1 MKATKRV
8 LVIDDDPVVGKS
20 FDRVLAAK
28 GYAVITATS
37 GEEALDRLAREDYD
51 VVYTDIRM
59 PGLDGME
66 VARRVRASRPW
77 LPVVII
83 TGYGTPANESEAKTL
98 GVEAFLHKPLSP
110 EVIEDS
116 AQVLAFERE
125 AGPAPA
131 TAPSQAAA
139 ATVRAPIERKGLLG
153 FLRNLG
159 LFFLAPFVAL
169 AYVLIGPFVGL
180 AALAWFG
187 WRALTGRAEPRS
199 H

>member
-1 MKATKRV
+1 MNATKKV

-20 FDRVLAAK
+20 FDRVLTAK
-28 GYAVITATS
+28 GYAVITVAS

-51 VVYTDIRM
+51 VVYTDIKM

-83 TGYGTPANESEAKTL
+83 TGYGTQAHESEARTL

-116 AQVLAFERE
+116 AQLLSRERE
-125 AGPAPA
+125 APAPA
-131 TAPSQAAA
+131 PAPE
-139 ATVRAPIERKGLLG
+139 APERPPVERKGVLG

-159 LFFLAPFVAL
+159 LFFAAPFVAL
-169 AYVLIGPFVGL
+169 AYVLIGPFVGIGM
-180 AALAWFG
+180 LAWFG
-187 WRALTGRAEPRS
+187 WRALMQRAEPKSR
-199 H
+199 